1 MKTLIV
7 VEQLKRW
14 PLTLPHCELV
24 EAERYLTHP
33 EFLELR
39 RAKVLNLCRSYR
51 YQSVGYYVSLLA
63 EARGQRP
70 LPSLS
75 TLQDLKNKSI
85 AGALVEEL
93 EELIQRTL
101 GNGNGNGSP
110 IQVRTVF
117 GRSLDG
123 KYDTLAQRL
132 FRLFPAPFLQA
143 TFSRHPKS
151 GVWGLSSISGFS
163 LTDLA
168 ESDYPRVQELLE
180 RFLSRPYV
188 AKASRREGSFDLAIL
203 HNRSEKEPPSDER
216 ALKRFE
222 QAAESVGFAV
232 EYIQKEDY
240 ERLPQFDAL
249 FIRETT
255 NVCHHTYRFS
265 RRAAAEGLVVIDDPV
280 SILRCTNKV
289 YLAEVLSRHKIA
301 TPETMLVNRD
311 NAAQL
316 GQRLGYPFVLKL
328 PDSSFSLGVFRIDS
342 PEKLE
347 SVAKDMFARSDLL
360 VGQRFMQTPFDWRV
374 GVFNRKAL
382 YACRYFMAYRHW
394 QVIRRD
400 GEGKKLVDGRAETIP
415 VDQAPRHVIDTAVA
429 AANLIGDGLYGV
441 DLKEVDGRALIIE
454 INDNPSIESGL
465 EDAVL
470 GDELY
475 RTIMRGF
482 AERIEALRGV
492 GKRL

>member
-1 MKTLIV
+1 LD
-7 VEQLKRW
+7 
-14 PLTLPHCELV
+14 ELV
-24 EAERYLTHP
+24 QRS
-33 EFLELR
+33 
-39 RAKVLNLCRSYR
+39 LN
-51 YQSVGYYVSLLA
+51 G
-63 EARGQRP
+63 GH
-70 LPSLS
+70 
-75 TLQDLKNKSI
+75 
-85 AGALVEEL
+85 
-93 EELIQRTL
+93 
-101 GNGNGNGSP
+101 GNGSP
-110 IQVRTVF
+110 IQLRTVF
-117 GRSLDG
+117 GRSLSG
-123 KYDTLAQRL
+123 QYDTLAQRL

-143 TFSRHPKS
+143 TFSKHPKT
-151 GVWGLSSISGFS
+151 GVWALSSISGFS

-168 ESDYPRVQELLE
+168 ESDYPRVQELVE
-180 RFLSRPYV
+180 RFLSRPY
-188 AKASRREGSFDLAIL
+188 AAPKASKREGSFDLAIL
-203 HNRSEKEPPSDER
+203 HNRADVEPPSDER
-216 ALKRFE
+216 ALKKFE

-240 ERLPQFDAL
+240 ERLAQFDAL

-265 RRAAAEGLVVIDDPV
+265 RRAAAEGLVVIDDPL

-289 YLAEVLSRHKIA
+289 YLAELLSRHKIA

-342 PEKLE
+342 PGQLE
-347 SVAKDMFARSDLL
+347 TAAKDMFARSDLL
-360 VGQRFMQTPFDWRV
+360 VGQRFMSTPFDWRI
-374 GVFNRKAL
+374 GVFNRRAL

-400 GEGKKLVDGRAETIP
+400 REGNKVTDGRAETLP
-415 VDQAPRHVIDTAVA
+415 VDQAPKHVIETAVA

-441 DLKEVDGRALIIE
+441 DLKEVDGRALVIE

>member
-24 EAERYLTHP
+24 EAERYLTRP
-33 EFLELR
+33 EFMELR

-70 LPSLS
+70 LPTLS
-75 TLQDLKNKSI
+75 TLQDIKNKSI
-85 AGALVEEL
+85 ASALVDEMDEL
-93 EELIQRTL
+93 VQRTL

-117 GRSLDG
+117 GRSLSG
-123 KYDTLAQRL
+123 SYDALAQRL

-143 TFSRHPKS
+143 TFSRNPKS
-151 GVWGLSSISGFS
+151 GVWALSSISGFS
-163 LTDLA
+163 LTDLSEA
-168 ESDYPRVQELLE
+168 DYPRVQELLE
-180 RFLSRPYV
+180 RFLSKPYK
-188 AKASRREGSFDLAIL
+188 AKAARREGSFDLAIL
-203 HNRSEKEPPSDER
+203 HNRSEVEPPSDER

-240 ERLPQFDAL
+240 ERLAQFDAL

-265 RRAAAEGLVVIDDPV
+265 RRAAAEGLVVIDDPA

-289 YLAEVLSRHKIA
+289 YLAELLHRHKIA
-301 TPETMLVNRD
+301 TPDTMLVNRD
-311 NAAQL
+311 NAVQL

-328 PDSSFSLGVFRIDS
+328 PDSSFSQGVFRIDS

-347 SVAKDMFARSDLL
+347 AASKEMFARSELL
-360 VGQRFMQTPFDWRV
+360 VGQRFIPTPFDWRI
-374 GVFNRKAL
+374 GVFNRKPL
-382 YACRYFMAYRHW
+382 YACRYYMAHRHW
-394 QVIRRD
+394 QVIRRND
-400 GEGKKLVDGRAETIP
+400 EGKKLVDGRADTIP
-415 VDQAPRHVIDTAVA
+415 IDQAPRHVIETAVN

-441 DLKEVDGRALIIE
+441 DLKEVDGRALVIE

-475 RTIMRGF
+475 RTVMRGF
-482 AERIEALRGV
+482 VERIEALRGV